1 VIGVAARDI
10 LPGSPWCSFCSR
22 PAVILERERNVR
34 LCDDHLVTDL
44 EGRVRTYMLGK
55 RIVSPGDHIAVALS
69 GGKDSSALLLV
80 LHRLKATLPGIT
92 LTAVTVDEGIAGY
105 REETIDAASEL
116 AAGLGVP
123 HHTISFAGLFDEDL
137 DSILRRSQ
145 GRPCTV
151 CGVLRRRAMEI
162 AAMDVGATKIAT
174 GHNLDDE
181 AQSVLMN
188 VLRGDKDRFV
198 QDSALGDSAGFIP
211 RIKPL
216 STVTE
221 KEVVTYLLVRGFFR
235 DLPECPYASGAL
247 RHEIKG
253 ILTDLEFKWPG
264 THRAL
269 IRSRDS
275 IRTIAAQDDSTGR
288 CGPCR
293 MCGEPSRGEVCRVCA
308 LLSYQKT

>member
-1 VIGVAARDI
+1 MADRDI
-10 LPGSPWCSFCSR
+10 LPGSPWCSYCTR
-22 PAVILERERNVR
+22 PAVILERECNVR

-55 RIVSPGDHIAVALS
+55 RFVSPGDHIAVALS

-80 LHRLKATLPGIT
+80 LHQLKATLPGIT

-105 REETIDAASEL
+105 REETIDAATKL
-116 AAGLGVP
+116 AARLGVP
-123 HHTISFAGLFDEDL
+123 HQTVSFAGLFGEDL

-151 CGVLRRRAMEI
+151 CGVLRRRALEI
-162 AAMDVGATKIAT
+162 AANDAGATKIAT

-188 VLRGDKDRFV
+188 VLRGDKDRLMRV
-198 QDSALGDSAGFIP
+198 STPGDPTSFIP

-264 THRAL
+264 TCRAL

-275 IRTIAAQDDSTGR
+275 MRRTTAAQDDTAGR
-288 CGPCR
+288 CHTCR
-293 MCGEPSRGEVCRVCA
+293 MCGGPSRGEVCRVCT